1 MIPRS
6 LFLVSIILISIS
18 NLYAQIPRTLS
29 YQAVLTDN
37 AGTPKPDGAY
47 TITFRL
53 YAAVSGGNALWTESQ
68 SVQVKRGLFSAVL
81 GRVTPFAAYFTFTQP
96 YWLSLQVAP
105 DLEMTPRLPLTSTAY
120 SLGPWGSTGSDVYYS
135 GGNVAIGH
143 SVPTTMLDINGK
155 TLIRAQDGLQIVGY
169 QPYLTLT
176 DASTG
181 YTNSRVQAA
190 NGDLIFY
197 PHSFIGGNPA
207 MVVKNAS
214 GNVGIGINNPTARLE
229 VIGRTKTG
237 TLEITAGSDL
247 AEPFDTETDDV
258 VEPGSIM
265 VIDAMN
271 AGKLKVSE
279 LPYDAK
285 VAGIVSG
292 AAGVKPGITL
302 QQDGVLEGKSLVAIA
317 GRVYCK
323 ADAHAGPIEPGD
335 LLTTSSTP
343 GHAMKATDKNRSH
356 GAIIGKAM
364 SSLKKGTGLVLVL
377 VNLQ

>member
-1 MIPRS
+1 MIPRR
-6 LFLVSIILISIS
+6 LFLVSLILISIS

-37 AGTPKPDGAY
+37 AGIPKPDGAY
-47 TITFRL
+47 TVTFRL
-53 YAAVSGGNALWTESQ
+53 YTAVSGGVALWTESQ
-68 SVQVKRGLFSAVL
+68 SLQVKRGLFSAVL
-81 GRVTPFAAYFTFTQP
+81 GSVTPFGANLTFYQP

-105 DLEMTPRLPLTSTAY
+105 DAEMSPRLPLTSTAY
-120 SLGPWGSTGSDVYYS
+120 SLAPWTSIGS
-135 GGNVAIGH
+135 NV
-143 SVPTTMLDINGK
+143 SYNG
-155 TLIRAQDGLQIVGY
+155 
-169 QPYLTLT
+169 
-176 DASTG
+176 
-181 YTNSRVQAA
+181 
-190 NGDLIFY
+190 
-197 PHSFIGGNPA
+197 
-207 MVVKNAS
+207 
-214 GNVGIGINNPTARLE
+214 GNVGIGITAPTSRLEIIGQDALLVVGYQPFITLSDANSGYKRTRLQNANGDLFIENEDNVVQGTISMVIKNGTGYVGIGTPNPTARLE

-247 AEPFDTETDDV
+247 AERFDTETDDV